1 MFLNLMYITNHPEI
15 AKIAESAGT
24 DCIFVDLEYIG
35 KADRQK
41 GLDTVLSHHTFAD
54 VANVRSVLKKA
65 KLLVRCNPIHEK
77 SDLINSTEEEIDAI
91 VNNGADI
98 IMLPY
103 FKKAEEVARFL
114 TAVRGRTKTMLL
126 VETPGAVKN
135 IDSILKLPGIDYIH
149 IGLNDLSI
157 GYGQKF
163 LFEPLADGTVGMLCK
178 KFKDK
183 GIPYGFGGIASLGKG
198 LIPSEYIIKEHYR
211 LGSTAAILSRSFCN
225 AELMKSF
232 DEIRSAFEKG
242 LQQIRKLE
250 QECQN
255 GAFDLEKNFAEIQEK
270 VEKIVAED

>member
-1 MFLNLMYITNHPEI
+1 MFLILMYITNHPEV
-15 AKIAESAGT
+15 AKIAENAGV
-24 DCIFVDLEYIG
+24 DWIFVDLEYIG

-41 GLDTVLSHHTFAD
+41 GLDTVLSHHTYAD
-54 VANVRSVLKKA
+54 VTNVRKVLKKA

-77 SDLINSTEEEIDAI
+77 SETINSTEEEIDAI
-91 VNNGADI
+91 INGGADI
-98 IMLPY
+98 VMLPY
-103 FKKAEEVARFL
+103 FKKPEEVARFL
-114 TAVRGRTKTMLL
+114 SAVRGRAKTMLL

-135 IDSILKLPGIDYIH
+135 IDAILKLQGIDYIH

-163 LFEPLADGTVGMLCK
+163 LFEPLADGTVKMLCH
-178 KFKDK
+178 KFKEK

-232 DEIRSAFEKG
+232 DEIRSVFEKG

-255 GAFDLEKNFAEIQEK
+255 GAFDLEKNFVEIQEK